1 MSTPTPY
8 FNKNNTT
15 KINKRTFLVIDGK
28 LTRAGKEFL
37 RVIKYIK

>member
-8 FNKNNTT
+8 FNKNSTI